1 MSDVEVF
8 LFICCLI
15 CSGIFAF
22 SCTKSYL
29 SVCRLK
35 KGFSASGYFTVSVL
49 FHMAATA
56 AEILWFDC
64 RYFALMLLAVNFLLS
79 LIFTDGLVRMRY
91 YTAGIHVFLLT
102 AARTIIIAL
111 LRIVTNR
118 SVPAF
123 SSGLEGNA
131 AVLPICVLCAA
142 FLMTCLFERIA
153 RNACT
158 VNGARAPEFTPK
170 MLTYLCI
177 SVTLFL
183 LFTLTEAAVTGEGA
197 KSVRMYA
204 VTHLILCLLLYGGI
218 WLLARY
224 HATMTHIAQ
233 TKKDDSRQREEKYYN
248 YYSAQAQ
255 TLEEMRRFR
264 HDYKNQLAGL
274 KALIDSGEFERASE
288 YLSGIA
294 TRFDG
299 MRQNTVSYSDNTL
312 ADAVLQN
319 LAKRCEGADIAFSG
333 SLVIGKEIPL
343 ADPELCTVLSNLADN
358 AFEAAQ
364 RVPEGERFIS
374 FTGSRRVKWL
384 TITAENSYDGVLFT
398 DRNGIVTRKS
408 DHVMHGLGLKS
419 VRTIV
424 ESVPGASVR
433 IEPSPEEKVFRI
445 SLIFPRT
452 PVGSG
457 EQTAAVSR
465 V

>member
-56 AEILWFDC
+56 AGILWLDC

-177 SVTLFL
+177 
-183 LFTLTEAAVTGEGA
+183 
-197 KSVRMYA
+197 
-204 VTHLILCLLLYGGI
+204 
-218 WLLARY
+218 
-224 HATMTHIAQ
+224 
-233 TKKDDSRQREEKYYN
+233 
-248 YYSAQAQ
+248 
-255 TLEEMRRFR
+255 
-264 HDYKNQLAGL
+264 
-274 KALIDSGEFERASE
+274 
-288 YLSGIA
+288 
-294 TRFDG
+294 
-299 MRQNTVSYSDNTL
+299 
-312 ADAVLQN
+312 
-319 LAKRCEGADIAFSG
+319 
-333 SLVIGKEIPL
+333 
-343 ADPELCTVLSNLADN
+343 
-358 AFEAAQ
+358 
-364 RVPEGERFIS
+364 
-374 FTGSRRVKWL
+374 
-384 TITAENSYDGVLFT
+384 
-398 DRNGIVTRKS
+398 
-408 DHVMHGLGLKS
+408 
-419 VRTIV
+419 
-424 ESVPGASVR
+424 
-433 IEPSPEEKVFRI
+433 
-445 SLIFPRT
+445 
-452 PVGSG
+452 
-457 EQTAAVSR
+457 
-465 V
+465 